1 MWKIIILVSICICNF
16 VAHWTTTFYDLLH
29 SLDLCTA
36 FYRIFSRPSVSK
48 NQHLR
53 IYETPEDDK
62 PYRAFFLHVFDREV
76 SDGVLNTF
84 VFVAVILWNVSDF
97 HEQCGYLKSI
107 SLILS
112 APRDFLIHNIASIG
126 IWPAR
131 SSGQQEMHRTD
142 IIRMRAFLS
151 LLLRSW
157 TLARTLVTNLVLEH
171 HWFLR
176 CSLILP
182 FHSKRFIWSKYWS
195 IINSSIITR
204 ELWF

>member
-1 MWKIIILVSICICNF
+1 MLLIEQQLFTIYCIVLTC
-16 VAHWTTTFYDLLH
+16 APH
-29 SLDLCTA
+29 STGFFQGRLFQKTNIWEYMKRQKMINRTVHFSYMFLTA
-36 FYRIFSRPSVSK
+36 KF
-48 NQHLR
+48 
-53 IYETPEDDK
+53 
-62 PYRAFFLHVFDREV
+62 

-84 VFVAVILWNVSDF
+84 VFVAVILWNVYDL